1 MSKSEELLKQRDE
14 IDAILEV
21 VLKEEKTEAI
31 ADAKAMIA
39 KFNISIG
46 DLRGATMNI
55 LNGKKRKK

>member
-31 ADAKAMIA
+31 ADVKAMIA